1 MKKIIN
7 VGNKQI
13 ECACNA
19 LTPFIYTEVFGRDFL
34 KVVVSFRTYANKDA
48 NNFSDDEMS
57 DITVKTR
64 AFSEMLF
71 VMNKQHQIE
80 KANDLMK
87 LTKADYYDWLSEFE
101 QGDFGIN
108 VMSDVLSLWQGQA
121 DTKVE
126 AKNA

>member
-87 LTKADYYDWLSEFE
+87 LSKADYYDWLSEFE

-108 VMSDVLSLWQGQA
+108 VMSEVLSLWQGQA

>member
-108 VMSDVLSLWQGQA
+108 VMSEVLSLWQGQA

>member
-7 VGNKQI
+7 VGNKQL

-108 VMSDVLSLWQGQA
+108 VMSEVLSLWQGQA